1 MNSKQDNDQQQDL
14 TEFGGGSAETGTDE
28 SNSESTAGV
37 ESFSPELFEDPDGAF
52 APDETET
59 DDQAALNEVF
69 KEYLSEIDGKLVEAG
84 WLFLPNKEY
93 RIQESRPVDAQPHAE
108 SRILPSSLGNAGRNS
123 RTTTNLTERTA

>member
-52 APDETET
+52 ALMKLRQMTK
-59 DDQAALNEVF
+59 LHSM
-69 KEYLSEIDGKLVEAG
+69 KYLKNI
-84 WLFLPNKEY
+84 Y
-93 RIQESRPVDAQPHAE
+93 QR
-108 SRILPSSLGNAGRNS
+108 
-123 RTTTNLTERTA
+123 